1 MTGQAIEVKARQA
14 FGSNANRRLRKEG
27 LIPGVVYGMGKES
40 IAIVVDPRR
49 IKEILSL
56 DSGGNTIFR
65 LQMSEGEQVFKL
77 DMMLRDIQ
85 VDPATDALLHVDFM
99 RLDMSVAME
108 IRVPVEVLG
117 TAKGVKEQGGRL
129 DFIHRELNVECLPA
143 DIPDSITYDVTD
155 MEIGD
160 SVRVKDLPAQEKMT
174 ILDKE
179 SMVVLVLNQPK
190 MVVEE
195 EPEEE
200 LAEGEEAAAE
210 GEGEKTEAPAAE
222 TEEKK

>member
-1 MTGQAIEVKARQA
+1 MTGQAIEVKARQT

-27 LIPGVVYGMGKES
+27 LIPGVVYGQGKES
-40 IAIVVDPRR
+40 IAIAVDPRR
-49 IKEILSL
+49 IKEILGSA
-56 DSGGNTIFR
+56 SGGNTIFR
-65 LQMSEGEQVFKL
+65 LQMSEGEQVFSL

-85 VDPATDALLHVDFM
+85 VDPTTDGLLHVDFM
-99 RLDMSVAME
+99 RLDMSAAIQVK
-108 IRVPVEVLG
+108 VPLELLG

-129 DFIHRELNVECLPA
+129 DFIHRELNIECLPA
-143 DIPDSITYDVTD
+143 DIPDSVTFDVAE

-160 SVRVKDLPAQEKMT
+160 SVRVKDLTLGERMT
-174 ILDKE
+174 FLDSDE
-179 SMVVLVLNQPK
+179 MVVLVLNQPK

-195 EPEEE
+195 EEEEE

-222 TEEKK
+222 GEEKK

>member
-1 MTGQAIEVKARQA
+1 MTGQAIEVKARQT

-27 LIPGVVYGMGKES
+27 LIPGVVYGQGKES
-40 IAIVVDPRR
+40 IAIAVDPRR
-49 IKEILSL
+49 IKEILSSA
-56 DSGGNTIFR
+56 SGGNTIFQ
-65 LQMSEGEQVFKL
+65 LQMSEGEQVFSL

-85 VDPATDALLHVDFM
+85 VDPTTDGLLHVDFL
-99 RLDMSVAME
+99 RLDMATAIQVK
-108 IRVPVEVLG
+108 VPLELLG

-129 DFIHRELNVECLPA
+129 DFIHRELNIECLPA
-143 DIPDSITYDVTD
+143 DIPDSVTVDVAE

-160 SVRVKDLPAQEKMT
+160 SVRVKDLTLGERMT
-174 ILDKE
+174 FLDSDE
-179 SMVVLVLNQPK
+179 MVVLVLNQPK

-200 LAEGEEAAAE
+200 LAEGEEAAPD

-222 TEEKK
+222 GEEKK